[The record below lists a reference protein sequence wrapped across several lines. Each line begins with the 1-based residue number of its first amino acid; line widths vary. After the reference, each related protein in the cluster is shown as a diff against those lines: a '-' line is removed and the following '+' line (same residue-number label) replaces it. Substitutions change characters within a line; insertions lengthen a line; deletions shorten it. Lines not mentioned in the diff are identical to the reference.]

1 MDSKGR
7 NFRLQIAYKQKS
19 NVSHDPVHSIFKN
32 LSEANEYSCGSLR
45 LNSAQRWWS
54 EELESLKAGCDE
66 SDLLP
71 IRHPWLSETHDGL
84 NLRVIVQVVDGQP
97 SFGNI
102 ETSGDSQRL
111 QIHISERNNDM
122 LISFLAS
129 SLEISKKQ
137 IEIQTG
143 PKNVKKVLRLR
154 LEKNQIQTVSEVLKS
169 KASNP

>member
-1 MDSKGR
+1 
-7 NFRLQIAYKQKS
+7 
-19 NVSHDPVHSIFKN
+19 
-32 LSEANEYSCGSLR
+32 
-45 LNSAQRWWS
+45 
-54 EELESLKAGCDE
+54 
-66 SDLLP
+66 
-71 IRHPWLSETHDGL
+71 
-84 NLRVIVQVVDGQP
+84 VVDGQP